1 MSMPALNPRGLL
13 MVFGSAAVWSIGGT
27 IVRFIS
33 IEDSWTIVFWRGIWA
48 TSFLLGFLLV
58 RDGMQG
64 SWRLFCDM
72 GKPGLAVAVC
82 FALASTAYVVALA
95 YTTVANVLLVQA
107 GVPLLAALTG
117 WILFGERIGLAT
129 WVAIAAVI
137 TGVTVMISESFT
149 GQAAPIG
156 AVLAVVVALAVTGST
171 VLTRRFS
178 HVRMTPACC
187 LGMALTVLVAAPQAG
202 GFATSGVDM
211 ALLFAFGAINLGVGM
226 ALFATGVRLVPATVA
241 ALIGTLEPVLGPI
254 GVWLVH
260 DETPSMR
267 VILGGTIVMGG
278 LVGHL
283 AWQYLAQRRR

>member
-149 GQAAPIG
+149 GQASPIG

>member
-1 MSMPALNPRGLL
+1 MPALNPRGLL

-117 WILFGERIGLAT
+117 WILFGERIGVAT

-149 GQAAPIG
+149 GQASPIG

>member
-1 MSMPALNPRGLL
+1 MPALNPRGLL

-149 GQAAPIG
+149 GQASPIG
-156 AVLAVVVALAVTGST
+156 AILAVIVALAVTGST

-202 GFATSGVDM
+202 GFAVSGVDM